1 MAQARTTNAQADGF
15 AALGVAT
22 SLLLGLVARER
33 GAGGQTMVASMLS
46 TIAHAMGAHVVD
58 VPGTAGTATPDHELR
73 GLGARYRIYDA
84 TDGWVFLAAP
94 CEHEWEPLV
103 AALAP
108 YVDLAGDGRF
118 TNESDRCRNDAELA
132 DVLAVVFA
140 SRGKDD
146 WERELVRGD
155 VGCVAVT
162 TDEHRN
168 HVVEQLV
175 LGRRG
180 LPGRRRAP
188 DLRDPSP
195 TRSAGSLLSFEYAA
209 EPGVLA
215 GSATDTVLR
224 ELGHS
229 DGSIADLRE
238 RSIIR

>member
-1 MAQARTTNAQADGF
+1 MDS
-15 AALGVAT
+15 V
-22 SLLLGLVARER
+22 R
-33 GAGGQTMVASMLS
+33 G
-46 TIAHAMGAHVVD
+46 
-58 VPGTAGTATPDHELR
+58 
-73 GLGARYRIYDA
+73 YRIYDA

-146 WERELVRGD
+146 WERELVRAD

-162 TDEHRN
+162 TDSIETMLWSDSFSRAAGYLVDVEHPIFETHPRLAP
-168 HVVEQLV
+168 LV
-175 LGRRG
+175 RFSR
-180 LPGRRRAP
+180 
-188 DLRDPSP
+188 SS
-195 TRSAGSLLSFEYAA
+195 TRA

-229 DGSIADLRE
+229 DGSIANLRE
-238 RSIIR
+238 RSIIRDG

>member
-1 MAQARTTNAQADGF
+1 MRTSSTF
-15 AALGVAT
+15 P
-22 SLLLGLVARER
+22 ER
-33 GAGGQTMVASMLS
+33 PEPRA
-46 TIAHAMGAHVVD
+46 
-58 VPGTAGTATPDHELR
+58 PDHELR

-162 TDEHRN
+162 TEQHRN

-175 LGRRG
+175 LGRRR

-195 TRSAGSLLSFEYAA
+195 TRSAGSLLSFEYRA

-229 DGSIADLRE
+229 DESIADLRE